1 MPTKTK
7 KKATRDA
14 ERKKLGYN
22 NAPAANEAEL
32 DDDTPKSFKRLMKL
46 KEFSENKPKKTE
58 KIEKKKNK
66 PKNNEQLKRQ
76 PGESMREFSLRVNQ
90 AIPVAFKTGKAT
102 IDEFTDKKDK
112 KKIEKHQEKR
122 QRERDEAEKNL
133 EDKSWEADVS
143 GKRIHVESHKKRK
156 GSPDP
161 WAGIQEKPAFGET
174 VLAPPKLPQL
184 NLKKK
189 ITIENVPKFNSRGQ
203 PESLARRQA
212 LGQERQ
218 ELIQKY
224 RELMHGGKK

>member
-7 KKATRDA
+7 KKAVRDA
-14 ERKKLGYN
+14 ERKKIGFN
-22 NAPAANEAEL
+22 NAPTSKEADLE
-32 DDDTPKSFKRLMKL
+32 DDTPKSFKRLMKM
-46 KEFSENKPKKTE
+46 KEFSENKLKKQAE
-58 KIEKKKNK
+58 PEKKKNK
-66 PKNNEQLKRQ
+66 PQSNEQLKRR

-90 AIPVAFKTGKAT
+90 SIPVAFKSGKAT
-102 IDEFTDKKDK
+102 IDEFTDKRDK
-112 KKIEKHQEKR
+112 KKILKFQEKR
-122 QRERDEAEKNL
+122 QRERNEAEENL
-133 EDKSWEADVS
+133 EDKNWEEDVS
-143 GKRIHVESHKKRK
+143 GNFIHVESRKKRK

-174 VLAPPKLPQL
+174 VQAPPKLPE
-184 NLKKK
+184 LKLRKK
-189 ITIENVPKFNSRGQ
+189 ITVENVPKFNSKGQ